1 MNFSVDSTITRRTT
15 LTLLVAG
22 SLFAT
27 ACGSDDSSSS
37 DADATTNTIEQVTDT
52 AEQGNEASEAEATRL
67 WIKPDLVEC
76 EGVAPQQCLEVATS
90 ADGPYELFYDSID
103 GYDHEEGTS
112 AVIDVTI
119 EEIDHA
125 PADASSLEYTLIEV
139 IETGQDDDA

>member
-52 AEQGNEASEAEATRL
+52 AEQGNEASEAESTRL

-76 EGVAPQQCLEVATS
+76 EGVAPQQCLQVATS
-90 ADGPYELFYDSID
+90 ADGPYELFYDSIE

-119 EEIDHA
+119 EEIDDP